1 KTVEEVSHVLSHG
14 GSGKQL
20 TSALAKEILGSRY
33 SGRISD
39 ADLAHFRNLDKKSQE
54 EYAYQT
60 VYAKAQRGYALTTE
74 DVEIIKNYQT
84 NYPQVQIPERL
95 QSAISRYERD
105 QENQMTVGEK
115 VDDAATGAIVDTV
128 LGGTSYLITRD
139 NGWASKLGYSFG
151 TILDDAAGPLARST
165 NDAIRAAYTGT
176 CNGIGNAIGS
186 TVFGAT
192 VGSVIGMMQ
201 GDSPGQAIASSV
213 MTTTFSYGLTQVAM
227 LGAAAFL
234 GATPVGWAAIGIGVA
249 AGAVTSLLYNSDF
262 MGMKSVAQ
270 DWGENMDET
279 FSNIG
284 TAFKN
289 VGDFLWGG

>member
-1 KTVEEVSHVLSHG
+1 MERTNHAFEEEVGELQAQYKKEMMETEARIDRLHRE
-14 GSGKQL
+14 KQNYY
-20 TSALAKEILGSRY
+20 SQSRVT
-33 SGRISD
+33 
-39 ADLAHFRNLDKKSQE
+39 E
-54 EYAYQT
+54 E
-60 VYAKAQRGYALTTE
+60 K
-74 DVEIIKNYQT
+74 I
-84 NYPQVQIPERL
+84 
-95 QSAISRYERD
+95 
-105 QENQMTVGEK
+105 
-115 VDDAATGAIVDTV
+115 
-128 LGGTSYLITRD
+128 
-139 NGWASKLGYSFG
+139 GYSLG
-151 TILDDAAGPLARST
+151 TIFDDAAGPIARSA
-165 NDAIRAAYTGT
+165 NDAIRASYTGAINT
-176 CNGIGNAIGS
+176 VGDAIGS

-192 VGSVIGMMQ
+192 IGSVIGMAQ

-279 FSNIG
+279 FSNIR